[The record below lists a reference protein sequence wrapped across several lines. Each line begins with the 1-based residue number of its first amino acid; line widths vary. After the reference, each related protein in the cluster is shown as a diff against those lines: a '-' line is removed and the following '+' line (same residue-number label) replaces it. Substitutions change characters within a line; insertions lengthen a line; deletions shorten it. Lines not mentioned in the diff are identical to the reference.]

1 MPFYS
6 GDRKLHCL
14 RKWKGH
20 CVTLIKEKKIIFFV
34 RRVLCN
40 FHHTDN
46 ISLINI
52 SVDIKLTYGVCKVL
66 SLRHSVTVSVKRIVL
81 HQTVL
86 FLLLPQVPRIII
98 SSSSVVWPRNKTS
111 KIKHKCNSEFC
122 LYIRSISAVIKMQ
135 SLGPYI
141 KAEPLR
147 RKCRIYFS
155 VVWLY
160 NFDITIIIVLIVPLH
175 EITNMYFNL
184 KYHLY
189 SYISFEQ
196 QTIS

>member
-1 MPFYS
+1 MK
-6 GDRKLHCL
+6 R
-14 RKWKGH
+14 
-20 CVTLIKEKKIIFFV
+20 TLCNAYKRKKIIFFL

-66 SLRHSVTVSVKRIVL
+66 SLRHSVTVSVKKNSFTSNCFVSII
-81 HQTVL
+81 TAG
-86 FLLLPQVPRIII
+86 PRIII

-122 LYIRSISAVIKMQ
+122 LYIWSISAVIKMQ

>member
-1 MPFYS
+1 MK
-6 GDRKLHCL
+6 R
-14 RKWKGH
+14 
-20 CVTLIKEKKIIFFV
+20 TLCNAYKRKKIIFFL
-34 RRVLCN
+34 RRVLSN

-46 ISLINI
+46 FSLINI

-66 SLRHSVTVSVKRIVL
+66 SLRHSVTVSVKKNSL
-81 HQTVL
+81 NQTVL
-86 FLLLPQVPRIII
+86 FLLLPQVPRIMI

-122 LYIRSISAVIKMQ
+122 LYIRSISGVIKMQ

-155 VVWLY
+155 AVWLY
-160 NFDITIIIVLIVPLH
+160 NFDITIIIVLIIPLH